1 MKAFFFHF
9 CLLFI
14 AFCPQIGRCQQSG
27 NSRSFFAADYE
38 KKIAALINSDNSVRW
53 SLPIGAI
60 HDAQELEN
68 GHWLL
73 QTSFGEVNE
82 VDAQGKVVWTYKP
95 NKLDGVSAVE
105 IHAFQKLATGEL
117 MIAESGNKRILFLDK
132 NKRIASQ
139 FPLTVKDSHP
149 HRDTRLVRHTPQD
162 TFLVCHESDLTIREY
177 KRDGSV
183 IWEYPIGTKVY
194 SAIRLKNGNTLIGAG
209 DGNKVLEVT
218 PDKQIAW
225 EVKKNDIPSVEL
237 AWITMVD
244 RLESGNTWIV
254 NCHAGTKNPQII
266 EINPQKEVVWSF
278 KDFERFGN
286 SLPVA
291 VPASK

>member
-1 MKAFFFHF
+1 MKAIFFTV
-9 CLLFI
+9 CMLFL
-14 AFCPQIGRCQQSG
+14 AFDPQIGRSQQSG

-38 KKIAALINSDNSVRW
+38 KKIAALINADNSVRW

-95 NKLDGVSAVE
+95 NKLEGVNAVE
-105 IHAFQKLATGEL
+105 IHAFQKLASGEL

-132 NKRIASQ
+132 NRRIASQ

-162 TFLVCHESDLTIREY
+162 TFLVCHESDRTIREY

-194 SAIRLKNGNTLIGAG
+194 SATRLKNGNTLIGAG

-225 EVKKNDIPSVEL
+225 EVNKNDIPGVEL

-244 RLESGNTWIV
+244 RLES
-254 NCHAGTKNPQII
+254 
-266 EINPQKEVVWSF
+266 
-278 KDFERFGN
+278 
-286 SLPVA
+286 
-291 VPASK
+291 SKILSDLATLYPWQCLLQSSCPHMPIG